1 MALFHSVSI
10 NSNRHSVMGNRK
22 VSSPLTGNGEAAIL
36 CYVGMY
42 VCIGGEGRRRGGGQN
57 ESFFQL
63 WCKFMCSLSHP
74 VDGEG
79 DGGVK
84 I

>member
-1 MALFHSVSI
+1 LALFHSVSI

-22 VSSPLTGNGEAAIL
+22 VSSPLTGNGEAAVL
-36 CYVGMY
+36 CSYVGMY
-42 VCIGGEGRRRGGGQN
+42 VAIGGEERRGN
-57 ESFFQL
+57 KMRAFFQL